1 MSSVSNAV
9 KQSAP
14 KDSAVKYSAA
24 KNSAVKDSDPQTRMK
39 AGDRREL
46 ILAAAAGVF
55 GDYGYFGTTTDQVAK
70 AAGVSQPYVSRMFG
84 TKEQLYLEVLHR
96 SLSTLLAVFEAEIA
110 KGIGPD
116 LKPRIGRA
124 YVDLL
129 TDRGLLLSLMQAFI
143 MGSDPVIGKAGR
155 SGFMQVYGLLR
166 GSAGFSAD
174 EVRTFLAD
182 GMLINT
188 MVGLR
193 MSDEYETNDL
203 VRECLVTALPERLDL
218 ILDLGREQRAE
229 AR

>member
-1 MSSVSNAV
+1 
-9 KQSAP
+9 
-14 KDSAVKYSAA
+14 
-24 KNSAVKDSDPQTRMK
+24 MK

-46 ILAAAAGVF
+46 ILVAATGVF

-84 TKEQLYLEVLHR
+84 TKEQLFLEVLDR
-96 SLSTLLAVFEAEIA
+96 SLGILLATFRAEIA
-110 KGIGPD
+110 TGGGPE
-116 LKPRIGRA
+116 LSGRLGRA

-129 TDRGLLLSLMQAFI
+129 KDRGLLLCLMQAFS

-155 SGFMQVYGLLR
+155 SGFMQVYELLR
-166 GSAGFSAD
+166 TEAGFTA
-174 EVRTFLAD
+174 EQVQEFLAG

-203 VRECLVTALPERLDL
+203 ARECLVTALPEKLEL
-218 ILDLGREQRAE
+218 VLDLGRQQRS